1 MPGLDLRGGKPQN
14 LVLGRGRILLTGD
27 VFRSTNLDTGE
38 PVFNTQRV
46 WRDVG
51 NVTAFTVSQESE
63 TKEHRSSLT
72 GIQTIDL
79 EVPVSQKMTI
89 SYTADELNALN
100 IARFLSG
107 RYLGFDNDTG
117 STPLANASAVASDDA
132 AISAGDRNF
141 FVDTAAN
148 DHVHDVWYDIVL
160 DMAGYVLTNV
170 SAIDFEDQA
179 HQPIEVWKNPTSRT
193 DTTGGTQ
200 LTEGTHY
207 EIDRKM
213 GMIRFYNVAGGL
225 ARNDSFVVIW
235 DAPSVD
241 KSASVL
247 PGLDDS
253 LYVIEPQIVSGVS
266 VGLRFILENANNSDD
281 VMAYEFW
288 KVKLKPDGELAGI
301 GDDWAQLSF
310 TGAVESVAD
319 LPLAYGSKYG
329 RVIGRTDYFPY
340 D

>member
-14 LVLGRGRILLTGD
+14 LVLGRGRVLLTGD
-27 VFRSTNLDTGE
+27 TFRSTNLNTGV

-51 NVTAFTVSQESE
+51 NCTAFAVSQESE

-79 EVPVSQKMTI
+79 EVPVSQKMSLSFTC
-89 SYTADELNALN
+89 DEMNGLN

-107 RYLGFDNDTG
+107 RYLSLDNDTG
-117 STPLANASAVASDDA
+117 TTALANAAAVDSDNALITDK
-132 AISAGDRNF
+132 NF
-141 FVDTAAN
+141 FVDTAAA
-148 DHVHDVWYDIVL
+148 DHVHDVWYDLVL
-160 DMAGYVLTNV
+160 DLPLFSLTNV
-170 SAIDFEDQA
+170 SAVDFEPQA
-179 HQPIEVWKNPTSRT
+179 TQPITVYKNVTDRT
-193 DTTGGTQ
+193 TIGPGVQ

-207 EIDRKM
+207 EIDRRM
-213 GMIRFYNVAGGL
+213 GMIRFYSVAGGL
-225 ARNDSFVVIW
+225 ARGDNFVVIW
-235 DAPSVD
+235 DAPSVA
-241 KSASVL
+241 KGAL

-288 KVKLKPDGELAGI
+288 QVKLKPDGEFAGI

-329 RVIGRTDYFPY
+329 RVIGRDSFST
-340 D
+340 